1 MYLGVSLFLIS
12 MNPLLIKK
20 KKKLFLVA
28 KMHYTPPE
36 FDVVKLISQVSKLRT
51 KILNFQVI
59 VNVTLLS

>member
-12 MNPLLIKK
+12 MSPLLIKK
-20 KKKLFLVA
+20 KKNLFLVA

>member
-1 MYLGVSLFLIS
+1 

-20 KKKLFLVA
+20 KKNLFLVA